1 MLDTVSGHFIL
12 RRMIL
17 SLFFFGLCRLALF
30 ILYGTGY
37 GYAGCVYYCFF
48 ASSCLVVSFACCNE
62 VMIHGNMGDVMDWD
76 LFSLLLSLSVY
87 YSYRSVSILPIP
99 PRISLTFSLLFPIR
113 CICIHLQVQTPSYTY
128 IPRYKIHLKKR

>member
-1 MLDTVSGHFIL
+1 MEPDMDMRDVFI
-12 RRMIL
+12 I
-17 SLFFFGLCRLALF
+17 
-30 ILYGTGY
+30 
-37 GYAGCVYYCFF
+37 VF

-113 CICIHLQVQTPSYTY
+113 CICIHLQVQTSVYY
-128 IPRYKIHLKKR
+128 IPRYKIHLKRGER